1 MSTTADGTEADE
13 RIQATIVSCDEGP
26 DQCTLHPVEP
36 DDSRETTEWIT
47 ANEGSFVSVD
57 TRR

>member
-36 DDSRETTEWIT
+36 DDGRETTEWIT

-57 TRR
+57 TWR